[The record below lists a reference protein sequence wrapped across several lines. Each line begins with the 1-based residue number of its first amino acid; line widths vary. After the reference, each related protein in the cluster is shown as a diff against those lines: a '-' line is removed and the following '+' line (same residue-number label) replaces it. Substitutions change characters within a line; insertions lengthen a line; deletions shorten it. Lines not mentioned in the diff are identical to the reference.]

1 MQLDN
6 LIEQDEIIS
15 TEIRSLNVTGTKIT
29 KEMIIVPIENTLL
42 YVVPVYQTSLNETNS
57 VPVLKKIVV
66 ASGNKVAIGDNLTRA
81 IRNLLSPNGAV
92 SIDVEDNSTIEGLIS
107 SIIKA
112 NNNLTESNDAN
123 DWAQIGRDI
132 EALQTLIKQLELAK
146 ENEEPNNKNNNIIDN
161 NTINNVNNII
171 LNESV
176 NY

>member
-6 LIEQDEIIS
+6 LIEQDERIS
-15 TEIRSLNVTGTKIT
+15 AEIRSLNVTGTKIT

-57 VPVLKKIVV
+57 VPILKKVVV

-132 EALQTLIKQLELAK
+132 EALQALIKQLELAK
-146 ENEEPNNKNNNIIDN
+146 ENEEENNKNNNVLNN
-161 NTINNVNNII
+161 NTVENGNNMVLNQNVN
-171 LNESV
+171 
-176 NY
+176 